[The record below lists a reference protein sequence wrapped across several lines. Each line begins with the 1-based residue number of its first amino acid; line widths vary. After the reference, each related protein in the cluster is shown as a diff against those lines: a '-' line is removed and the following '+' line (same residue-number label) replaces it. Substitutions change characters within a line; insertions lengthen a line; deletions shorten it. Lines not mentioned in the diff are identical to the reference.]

1 MPLLPPKSLDLPEQ
15 LISNHPDILVF
26 VDQHGVVTE
35 LHTRDSQ
42 LDLARALFRP
52 GEPVFRLLP
61 PESAS
66 ALADCFQQLDS
77 PQDLRVV
84 EFQAKIGNVK
94 TSFEARVMSVA
105 RDSRCLIVRDI
116 STWKAT
122 ESALRTAS
130 SAAQAASRSKS
141 TFLANMSH
149 EIRTPMNGILGMVQL
164 LETTLVTDEQKEFA
178 ATIRSC
184 ADHLLAILHDILDL
198 SKIEAG
204 RVNLEPREFGLSEE
218 LAATVGLYRAL
229 CQEKGILLSCNIHAD
244 LPVRAVGA
252 NDRLWQVLNNLLGN
266 AIKFTRDGEI
276 KVSAS
281 VTEVTESD
289 FTLRIEIVDT
299 GIGIPEDRLERI
311 FEPFT
316 QADSS
321 TTRRFG
327 GTGLGLTICK
337 QILIAMG
344 GNISVSSS
352 EGEGSTFRF
361 HVPLLQSSQFI
372 PAPTRPRLIPIRRA
386 HPNRGDRS
394 QRRVLLAEDNAV
406 NRTVVTRMLERL
418 GFEVVTAENGVEL
431 IQILLQDAD
440 FDGILMD
447 VQMPELDGIETT
459 LRIRKQRKFDFLPIV
474 ALTAHAMRGDEE
486 RCLEAGMT
494 DYLSKPIRANE
505 LARVCELIFL
515 SPRTNPEHKQQT

>member
-1 MPLLPPKSLDLPEQ
+1 MSRSVTKSFDLPEK

-26 VDQHGVVTE
+26 VDQQGVVTE

-52 GEPVFRLLP
+52 GDPVVRLLTP
-61 PESAS
+61 DSAA
-66 ALADCFQQLDS
+66 ALTQSFQQLDS

-84 EFQAKIGNVK
+84 EFHATIGNVR
-94 TSFEARVMSVA
+94 TSFEARVMAVA
-105 RDSRCLIVRDI
+105 RDSYCLIVRDI
-116 STWKAT
+116 SAWKTT
-122 ESALRTAS
+122 EAALRTAS

-164 LETTLVTDEQKEFA
+164 LETTLVTDEQREFA

-204 RVNLEPREFGLSEE
+204 RVNLEPREFGLTEE
-218 LAATVGLYRAL
+218 LVATVGLYRAL
-229 CQEKGILLSCNIHAD
+229 CQEKGIVLSSHIPED
-244 LPVRAVGA
+244 LPQRAVGA

-276 KVSAS
+276 RVLAQ
-281 VTEVTESD
+281 VTELTESD
-289 FTLRIEIVDT
+289 FNLHIEITDT

-337 QILIAMG
+337 QIVMAMG
-344 GNISVSSS
+344 GDIGVSSR

-361 HVPLLQSSQFI
+361 CVPLLQTSQFS

-386 HPNRGDRS
+386 HPNRSKRNHG
-394 QRRVLLAEDNAV
+394 RVLLAEDNAV
-406 NRTVVTRMLERL
+406 NRTVVIRMLERL
-418 GFEVVTAENGVEL
+418 GFEVIAAENGAEL
-431 IQILLQDAD
+431 IQLLKQDAD

-459 LRIRKQRKFDFLPIV
+459 RRIRQQQEFNFLPIV

-515 SPRTNPEHKQQT
+515 RPGTNPAGTPHV

>member
-1 MPLLPPKSLDLPEQ
+1 MPRSLAQSLDLPEQ
-15 LISNHPDILVF
+15 LIRNHPDILVF
-26 VDQHGVVTE
+26 VDQNGVVTE

-52 GEPVFRLLP
+52 GEPVIRLLH

-66 ALADCFQQLDS
+66 ALAQCFQQIHS
-77 PQDLRVV
+77 PRELRVV
-84 EFQAKIGNVK
+84 EFQASIGE
-94 TSFEARVMSVA
+94 TRTCFEARVMSVA
-105 RDSRCLIVRDI
+105 RDSYCLIVRDI
-116 STWKAT
+116 STWKAN
-122 ESALRTAS
+122 EAALRTAS
-130 SAAQAASRSKS
+130 TAAEAASRSKS

-164 LETTLVTDEQKEFA
+164 LEPTLLTEEQKEFT
-178 ATIRSC
+178 ATIRAS
-184 ADHLLAILHDILDL
+184 ADHLLSIIHDILDL

-204 RVNLEPREFGLSEE
+204 RMNLDPREFGLNEE
-218 LAATVGLYRAL
+218 LNATVRLYRAL
-229 CQEKGILLSCNIHAD
+229 CQDKGIQLSANIAND
-244 LPVRAVGA
+244 LPERAVGA
-252 NDRLWQVLNNLLGN
+252 SDRLWQVLNNLLGN

-276 KVSAS
+276 RVSARVTA
-281 VTEVTESD
+281 VTEYD
-289 FTLRIEIVDT
+289 FTLHIEIMDT

-311 FEPFT
+311 FDPFT

-337 QILIAMG
+337 QILVAMNG
-344 GNISVSSS
+344 DISVISR
-352 EGEGSTFRF
+352 EGEGSIFRF
-361 HVPLLQSSQFI
+361 HVPLRQSSQFV

-386 HPNRGDRS
+386 HPNRGDRTH
-394 QRRVLLAEDNAV
+394 RRVLLAEDNAV
-406 NRTVVTRMLERL
+406 NRMVVTRMLERL
-418 GFEVVTAENGVEL
+418 GFEVVSAENGVEV
-431 IQILLQDAD
+431 LQRLQHDAD

-459 LRIRKQRKFDFLPIV
+459 VRIRRMKDFDFLPIV

-494 DYLSKPIRANE
+494 DYLSKPIRGNE

-515 SPRTNPEHKQQT
+515 SPGANLERKQRP